1 MKLNENMKFAFI
13 DTLAATPINFLLNFV
28 CLTIAFSLEMTALE
42 AAPFLTAVFFVCAII
57 RKYYI
62 REFIDRR
69 NYD

>member
-13 DTLAATPINFLLNFV
+13 DTLAATPINFSLNFV

-42 AAPFLTAVFFVCAII
+42 AAPFLTAVFFICAII

-62 REFIDRR
+62 REIMEKR
-69 NYD
+69 